1 MRRIDYEMAQE
12 IAKEIEPPINDKDE
26 RWKNHLL
33 FTSKIVESVYNFLTS
48 HMQNFIE
55 TKDRFNLPDNIKTGI
70 DTIDNSPVFI
80 KAINKAK
87 KDIKNKRLEYKKYME
102 LMAFE
107 VPLLICVYLLKDK
120 SLTAWKKNVITGM
133 IIAHFT
139 WTLYGGGK
147 LLDEFWYN
155 RSVYV
160 KEIPGKK
167 NKIGMYLSYKH
178 YLNGKILDYLKH
190 KNLFFMDH
198 FIFEFE

>member
-1 MRRIDYEMAQE
+1 MRRIDYELAQE

-80 KAINKAK
+80 KGINKVK
-87 KDIKNKRLEYKKYME
+87 EDIKSKKLEYKKYME

-155 RSVYV
+155 RSKYV
-160 KEIPGKK
+160 NPKYKE
-167 NKIGMYLSYKH
+167 YERYQSYKH
-178 YLNGKILDYLKH
+178 YLEQQIRNYH
-190 KNLFFMDH
+190 KRKDLLFLDH